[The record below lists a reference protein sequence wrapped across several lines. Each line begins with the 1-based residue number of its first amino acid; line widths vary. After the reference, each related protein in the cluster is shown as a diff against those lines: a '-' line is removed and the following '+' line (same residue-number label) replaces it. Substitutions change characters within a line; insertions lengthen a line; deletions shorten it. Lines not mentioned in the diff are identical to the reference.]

1 MKRIELRGC
10 FAKEPKIKARYCLN
24 WAAAN
29 GTQRRGIA
37 STAKFDDRHGDEK
50 KITPVVAATTAAT
63 KLRRACFKTLS
74 Y

>member
-1 MKRIELRGC
+1 MKRIELRGY

-50 KITPVVAATTAAT
+50 KDHTCC
-63 KLRRACFKTLS
+63 RRYDCGDKAPTSLF
-74 Y
+74 